1 MSKRILIFFII
12 LAAFVFAQ
20 PVSAQNATLYFS
32 PSTGTFSEGESF
44 WLTIMVDTK
53 GVAVNAVAAY
63 FSYPED
69 KLEPLGVNI
78 IGSAMSIF
86 AEKEAKSG
94 RVKIAGGESTPG
106 FSGVKKIAS
115 VGFRAKVSSGSVNF
129 KFNEDSAV
137 LTDAENKNIL
147 NLSISGQGNY
157 TFKPK
162 VVTPS
167 PVTPP
172 PVTPSPVTPP
182 AEEPQVLVISEVEVK
197 EVTQNEVTVSWQ
209 TDIESDSLIEYGLT
223 ADIMLLSVADETL
236 TKEHSL
242 KISGLDLGTLYH
254 FKVRSKT
261 ADGTE
266 GIAEGLTFTTLG
278 YQVEIKVFDSETNQP
293 LPGAEVT
300 AVFPEKITKITDQ
313 EGKVFFDRLPLG
325 KQWISVKYKDTSLS
339 YQIDV
344 AEEEEAQVFDI
355 EFKVPETKINIFW
368 ILGLFLIIGLVIAVV
383 IAVVWTTVESWISKK
398 KAKKVF

>member
-1 MSKRILIFFII
+1 MSKKILLFFII

-20 PVSAQNATLYFS
+20 SVSAQNATLYFS

-69 KLEPLGVNI
+69 KLESLGVNI
-78 IGSAMSIF
+78 TGSAMSIF

-129 KFNEDSAV
+129 KFSEDSAV

-162 VVTPS
+162 VAA
-167 PVTPP
+167 PP
-172 PVTPSPVTPP
+172 PTAPPPTIPPPTIPP
-182 AEEPQVLVISEVEVK
+182 AEGPQVLVISGVEVVEITQT
-197 EVTQNEVTVSWQ
+197 EVTISWL
-209 TDIESDSLIEYGLT
+209 TDIEASSLVEYGQS
-223 ADIMLLSVADETL
+223 ADYGLSVSDENF

-242 KISGLDLGTLYH
+242 KISELLPAALYH
-254 FKVRSKT
+254 FKVKSSMAAGQESET
-261 ADGTE
+261 DD
-266 GIAEGLTFTTLG
+266 LTFSTLG
-278 YQVEIKVFDSETNQP
+278 YRIEIQVLDSIDRKP
-293 LPGAEVT
+293 LVSAEVIPRGLPQAT
-300 AVFPEKITKITDQ
+300 EITDQ
-313 EGKVFFDRLPLG
+313 EGRVIFEDLPSG
-325 KQWISVKYKDTSLS
+325 KQWIAVKYGEVSQD
-339 YQIDV
+339 YQIEILEK
-344 AEEEEAQVFDI
+344 EEVQVFEI
-355 EFKVPETKINIFW
+355 QFRVPESKKNIFW
-368 ILGLFLIIGLVIAVV
+368 LLGSILIISSLIA
-383 IAVVWTTVESWISKK
+383 IAWTLIEDWFLRKK
-398 KAKKVF
+398 QSRKF